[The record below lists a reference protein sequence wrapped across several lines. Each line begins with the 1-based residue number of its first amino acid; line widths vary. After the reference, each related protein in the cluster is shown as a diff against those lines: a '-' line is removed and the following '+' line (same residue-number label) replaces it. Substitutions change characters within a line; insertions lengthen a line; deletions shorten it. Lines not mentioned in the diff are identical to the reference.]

1 MCLSLR
7 ESGKLLIILEQFGHF
22 GEVDRCLARHPWQK
36 IRPQHVNC
44 CGSRATNVQIK
55 QIRSSGGSSTN
66 VHSYPD
72 CHCSPSSS
80 YSIMIKKIAGG
91 GGRGAT
97 RPVGCARRNASP
109 TRAHALHVFRR
120 AGLRCSAL
128 VSLQRKP
135 VPPWQAGH
143 LDGRGEEGMTTSR
156 KPRRVK

>member
-72 CHCSPSSS
+72 CHWSPSSS
-80 YSIMIKKIAGG
+80 YSIMARHGSRRYS
-91 GGRGAT
+91 RGAGST
-97 RPVGCARRNASP
+97 RPVGCARRSASS
-109 TRAHALHVFRR
+109 AHALHVFRR
-120 AGLRCSAL
+120 AGFLCSAP
-128 VSLQRKP
+128 VSLQRKA
-135 VPPWQAGH
+135 VPSWQAGH
-143 LDGRGEEGMTTSR
+143 LGGRGEEGMMTSR
-156 KPRRVK
+156 KPRTVR